1 MSNQKKV
8 KDGWKLLYE
17 CNLFTNGHGSMK
29 NDKKLQV
36 KFKWSAEKWTLW
48 KRSVKLIT
56 KTFKNVRKKIKMDV
70 LLFTCKKNC
79 MCTLNWA
86 DIRGINW
93 NRAYMNRFIPIKLK
107 NSHNISQSHL
117 NK

>member
-79 MCTLNWA
+79 MCTSYKTVGLT
-86 DIRGINW
+86 W
-93 NRAYMNRFIPIKLK
+93 NVQFLLLIK
-107 NSHNISQSHL
+107 Q
-117 NK
+117 

>member
-56 KTFKNVRKKIKMDV
+56 KTFKNVRKKSKWMSCY
-70 LLFTCKKNC
+70 LLVRRIVCV
-79 MCTLNWA
+79 
-86 DIRGINW
+86 RH
-93 NRAYMNRFIPIKLK
+93 IKL
-107 NSHNISQSHL
+107 
-117 NK
+117 